1 MKKIISIALIAAM
14 LLASL
19 CMVTSCEA
27 ASAAS
32 AIKKADKALAE
43 APYTVTMSMDF
54 ECDDATLNTV
64 FDAMTM
70 EFPVTVDGE
79 NVHMSMSTEIMGM
92 KSGVTMTVVDKVLY
106 SNTTVGKQS
115 VKIKATLNEE
125 EIEAFMKDNNTDL
138 PVTTENFETLT
149 VETVDGKKVITCA
162 GISDEGLTAMNDL
175 LAKSLSAMGAEAAVG
190 DLSLTVTIADGKYE
204 TMALTAEYAVT
215 IAGKTYTTTM
225 TMNARYSYEDIQP
238 ITAPADADSYT
249 EVSYSEI
256 VGQ

>member
-14 LLASL
+14 LVMSL
-19 CMVTSCEA
+19 CMASCDA

-54 ECDDATLNTV
+54 ECEDATLNAV

-79 NVHMSMSTEIMGM
+79 NVSMNMSTEVMGV
-92 KSGVTMTVVDKVLY
+92 KAGITMTVVDKVLY
-106 SNTTVGKQS
+106 SNTTVANQS
-115 VKIKATLNEE
+115 VKTKATLNDEE
-125 EIEAFMKDNNTDL
+125 LGAFMKDNNTDL

-175 LAKSLSAMGAEAAVG
+175 LSESLTALGAETAVG
-190 DLSLTVTIADGKYE
+190 ELSMTVTIADGKYE
-204 TMALTAEYAVT
+204 SMALTAQYSVT
-215 IAGKTYTTTM
+215 VAGKTHTVAM
-225 TMNARYSYEDIQP
+225 TMNARYSYEDVQP
-238 ITAPADADSYT
+238 ITAPADADSYR